1 MTRLILFQFTVCL
14 FFCFSVRAETV
25 LITGSNRGI
34 GFELTKQF
42 GERGWDVIATSR
54 SPEDDDALQALA
66 KSKGNVTIE
75 YLDVTDHAGIDAL
88 ADKLADT
95 SIDILLNNAA
105 TGGGVFTDR
114 FGELN
119 FEPAAYVFNVNAL
132 CPLKVAEAFIDH
144 VAASERKL
152 IITLNGEGGSIS
164 GARGNSYIFGTSK
177 AALNM
182 AMRKLADDVID
193 RGVTV
198 TGITPGFVD
207 TMGFADGTFDPEA
220 QPDFVW
226 LWDLYKQGFSIPQ
239 ATPDAVARLIPLIL
253 DVTPEHN
260 GTWLNLDREEVAW

>member
-1 MTRLILFQFTVCL
+1 MRHFLSLL
-14 FFCFSVRAETV
+14 FFWTLSSVAWAETV

-34 GFELTKQF
+34 GFELVKQF

-54 SPEDDDALQALA
+54 SPEDDEALQALA
-66 KSKGNVTIE
+66 AEKDNIVIE

-88 ADKLADT
+88 AKKLSDT
-95 SIDILLNNAA
+95 PIDILLNNAA
-105 TGGGVFTDR
+105 TGGGVFTDK

-119 FEPAAYVFNVNAL
+119 YDPAAYVFNVNAIG
-132 CPLKVAEAFIDH
+132 PLKMAEAFIGH

-152 IITLNGEGGSIS
+152 MITLNGEGGSIS

-182 AMRKLADDVID
+182 AMRKLADDVKEQ
-193 RGVTV
+193 GVTV
-198 TGITPGFVD
+198 TVVTPGFVD

-226 LWDLYKQGFSIPQ
+226 LWDLYKAGFSKP
-239 ATPDAVARLIPLIL
+239 ASTPDAVARLIPLIL
-253 DVTPEHN
+253 SVTPEHN
-260 GTWLNLDREEVAW
+260 GTWLNLDGEEVAW